1 MTRFGAGQSRLGSPA
16 SPPRSKRYTVSIPCT
31 GLCSSLTISV
41 HPHFRALIL
50 RPAAHEL
57 ADDLLGSPA
66 SPPHGRGLRDEP
78 GRDHAPQL
86 AIGNFASD
94 CPEALQEIAVAQ
106 D

>member
-1 MTRFGAGQSRLGSPA
+1 MIRFGAGQSRVGSSES
-16 SPPRSKRYTVSIPCT
+16 SPKSSRYTISIPCT

-50 RPAAHEL
+50 RPAADEL
-57 ADDLLGSPA
+57 ADNLLGSPA
-66 SPPHGRGLRDEP
+66 SPLHGRGLRDEP

-94 CPEALQEIAVAQ
+94 VPEALQEIAVAQ
-106 D
+106 

>member
-1 MTRFGAGQSRLGSPA
+1 MTRFGAGQSRLGSSA
-16 SPPRSKRYTVSIPCT
+16 RPPKSNRYTVSIPCT

-50 RPAAHEL
+50 CPAADEL
-57 ADDLLGSPA
+57 THDLLGSPA
-66 SPPHGRGLRDEP
+66 GPSHGRGFRDEP

-94 CPEALQEIAVAQ
+94 CPEAL
-106 D
+106 